1 MELKPDIQIRK
12 NCDRNRA
19 GSGVRRTGTV
29 LRFIIGMVLF
39 CGVCWLLTRIITLKV
54 VMAIALIAVSV
65 IAMIIVRF
73 AISVVFTIIRWLF
86 IVAVLLLIILVIA

>member
-1 MELKPDIQIRK
+1 MEIKPDIQSGK
-12 NCDRNRA
+12 DNGRNRA

-29 LRFIIGMVLF
+29 VRFIFGMVLF

-65 IAMIIVRF
+65 IAAIIVRF
-73 AISVVFTIIRWLF
+73 AISVISTIIRWLF
-86 IVAVLLLIILVIA
+86 IAAVLLLIILVIA

>member
-19 GSGVRRTGTV
+19 GSGGRRTGTV